1 MTPEEFKEAVA
12 KLGIELSEQ
21 QMDQFA
27 RYYQLLVEW
36 NQKMNLTAIT
46 DEKEVYLKH
55 FYDSLTLLLADCNWQ
70 EINTVC
76 DVGAGAGFPTIPLK
90 IALPHLQLTI
100 VDSLNK
106 RIQFLQHLVDAL
118 ELTDVVCHHDRAET
132 FGKRD
137 EMRESFD
144 VVTARAVAP
153 LNILSEL
160 CVPLV
165 KVGGV
170 FIALKA
176 ANGREELQQAKH
188 ALEVLGVTKMSTQD
202 LVLPVSG
209 DQRELFTLTK
219 GVATPAKYPRRPGM
233 PNKKPL

>member
-1 MTPEEFKEAVA
+1 MTPTEFQLAVA
-12 KLGIELSEQ
+12 DLGVQLSAEQ
-21 QMDQFA
+21 MEQFHC
-27 RYYQLLVEW
+27 YYQQLVEW

-46 DEKEVYLKH
+46 AEEEVYLKH
-55 FYDSLTLLLADCNWQ
+55 FYDSLTLLKADCNWQ
-70 EINTVC
+70 EVQTIC

-90 IALPHLQLTI
+90 IALPHLKLTI

-106 RIQFLQHLVDAL
+106 RISFLEHLVSKLGL
-118 ELTDVVCHHDRAET
+118 EDVHCYHDRAET
-132 FGKRD
+132 FGKLP
-137 EMRESFD
+137 EMREQFD

-165 KVGGV
+165 RVGGK

-176 ANGREELQQAKH
+176 SQGQDELMQADK
-188 ALEVLGVTKMSTQD
+188 ALSILGITQIDVLEFT
-202 LVLPVSG
+202 LPESG
-209 DQRELFTLTK
+209 DARQLFTLTK
-219 GVATPAKYPRRPGM
+219 GEATPAKYPRRPGM